1 MYCVYDVCVDAMSSL
16 EKGED
21 GTSSLKLLGCLR
33 VVLSPTRKLTP
44 AFSQMLFT
52 CSASFAW

>member
-1 MYCVYDVCVDAMSSL
+1 MYYVYDVCVVYYVYDVCVVYYVYDVCVDAMSSL

-33 VVLSPTRKLTP
+33 VVCLWQGS
-44 AFSQMLFT
+44 
-52 CSASFAW
+52 